1 VTFVELAYGH
11 YRVPVVVCLL
21 PENEF
26 GSFSFYPS
34 PEIKL
39 SLGLTSVVETS
50 TLLHEVMEMINE
62 IHNLGLSEGQI
73 RTLEFSL
80 MTLFLQNPQLLC
92 RLLQPLESAP
102 PPEPLPRYSL
112 PVDSLLGAPA

>member
-1 VTFVELAYGH
+1 MELAYGH
-11 YRVPVVVCLL
+11 YRVPVVVCVL

-39 SLGLTSVVETS
+39 SLGLTPVVETS

-62 IHNLGLSEGQI
+62 VHNLGLSEGQI
-73 RTLEFSL
+73 RTLEFNL
-80 MTLFLQNPQLLC
+80 MTLFLQNPQLLW
-92 RLLQPLESAP
+92 RLLQPELATTL
-102 PPEPLPRYSL
+102 PEPYPRYPL